1 MKEGVKYDGDKIRWS
16 LLPLGAVREVVEVL
30 EYGAHKYAPDNWRKV
45 PDKEQRYWDAAM
57 RHIVE
62 WKIGDNLDSETNK
75 SHLAHAACCL
85 LYLLA
90 FEQEAR
96 NEQSVL

>member
-1 MKEGVKYDGDKIRWS
+1 MKEGVKYDGDKLRWS
-16 LLPLGAVREVVEVL
+16 LLPLEAVKEVVEVL
-30 EYGAHKYAPDNWRKV
+30 EYGAKKYAPDNWRKV
-45 PDKEQRYWDAAM
+45 PEAEQRYWNAAM
-57 RHIVE
+57 RHIVA
-62 WKIGDNLDSETNK
+62 WKTECSLDKETNR

-96 NEQSVL
+96 NE

>member
-45 PDKEQRYWDAAM
+45 PNKEARYWDAAM

-62 WKIGDNLDSETNK
+62 WKIGNSLDSETNK

-90 FEQEAR
+90 CEQEAR
-96 NEQSVL
+96 HE